1 MLLKSNYFSASF
13 KNLYK
18 SCESLVIFGY
28 LKPNDLRIE
37 TEKSG
42 ETIFL
47 KIYHG
52 IYGLIGKFIGVKA
65 KINSRLFSAMAL
77 LVNFLVALVDDSN
90 KRANEMHSD
99 PDVLQYIGKSVSKIR
114 RKKMKDK
121 RRYVYLTYNKQ
132 KFQ

>member
-28 LKPNDLRIE
+28 LKPYDLRIE

-52 IYGLIGKFIGVKA
+52 IYGLTGRFKGAEA
-65 KINSRLFSAMAL
+65 KINSRIFSDGVVGEL
-77 LVNFLVALVDDSN
+77 LGGAC
-90 KRANEMHSD
+90 
-99 PDVLQYIGKSVSKIR
+99 G
-114 RKKMKDK
+114 
-121 RRYVYLTYNKQ
+121 
-132 KFQ
+132 

>member
-1 MLLKSNYFSASF
+1 MWLQVINFSTSGAKELFFSESF

-52 IYGLIGKFIGVKA
+52 IYGLTGKFIDA
-65 KINSRLFSAMAL
+65 
-77 LVNFLVALVDDSN
+77 
-90 KRANEMHSD
+90 
-99 PDVLQYIGKSVSKIR
+99 GKW
-114 RKKMKDK
+114 
-121 RRYVYLTYNKQ
+121 
-132 KFQ
+132 